1 MDKPNPDA
9 PPRYEP
15 VPQSEIEIAF
25 VERIGEGGRRYLLA
39 KPRLPVSI
47 DLANAALFF
56 WIDDVPPKLTVRVER
71 PKRVSVEDNGDADEK
86 APRPRMVDWGD

>member
-1 MDKPNPDA
+1 MDKPKPDA

-25 VERIGEGGRRYLLA
+25 VERTGEGGRRYLLA

-56 WIDDVPPKLTVRVER
+56 WIDDVPPKLTARIER
-71 PKRVSVEDNGDADEK
+71 PRRAERENGEDGEPERK
-86 APRPRMVDWGD
+86 PRMVDWGD